1 MVFND
6 IQFAVSSKAVGIIFG
21 NDVLSKFLVLKY
33 HELSTVM
40 AFVIHLF
47 LFDFFF
53 TITVIKIYC
62 YVSVKIIAII
72 ITIITILHPLLLP
85 SRDDRRVF

>member
-1 MVFND
+1 MLCNPSIPIELISVPSDQFHMVFND

-47 LFDFFF
+47 LFDFF
-53 TITVIKIYC
+53 
-62 YVSVKIIAII
+62 
-72 ITIITILHPLLLP
+72 LP
-85 SRDDRRVF
+85 